1 LNLRSLMVALLIVLA
16 GCSTPAHVVAP
27 AVVIS
32 QSTWLQVDE
41 EIVAASQSAS
51 EQARV
56 YARGSMEHWRELV
69 YARTE
74 ANFIPWF
81 SSYWTQEWLSVKV
94 AWYDM
99 SSRAEPDK
107 SATRLAAYLQDQYHE
122 RVLDPVAKEV
132 DPDAV
137 MGQATEFYIQLLGKQ
152 LLIIEQRYAVPADQF
167 ERHINEI
174 QAIAL
179 GPPPTRDASLY
190 QVVHAN
196 PFAQLPA
203 YAALLEQIRHPAGG
217 GGGVSSDA
225 GISSVAKRTGERLEA
240 QFASR
245 SAVGA
250 AAAVAGRV
258 AGLMISV
265 GVAGVRAIIHEHE
278 RPDMESQLRQNLNAA
293 FDTAWL
299 DLMKNPNSGV
309 MAGVNAMSGQIEGGL
324 VKAVAH
330 EPTIQE
336 VIQED
341 IQREIQEQGE

>member
-1 LNLRSLMVALLIVLA
+1 MNPRSLIVVLMLGLA
-16 GCSTPAHVVAP
+16 GCAAHAPVVTPP
-27 AVVIS
+27 AVVVS
-32 QSTWLQVDE
+32 QSTWLQVDHA
-41 EIVAASQSAS
+41 IVVASQDAS

-56 YARGSMEHWRELV
+56 YARGSMDHWRELV

-99 SSRAEPDK
+99 SSGAEPD
-107 SATRLAAYLQDQYHE
+107 SGATRLAAYLQDQYHE

-152 LLIIEQRYAVPADQF
+152 LPNIAQRYGVPGDQLDQ
-167 ERHINEI
+167 RLKDIP
-174 QAIAL
+174 AIAL
-179 GPPPTRDASLY
+179 APPPTRSASLY

-196 PFAQLPA
+196 PVSQLPA
-203 YAALLEQIRHPAGG
+203 YAALLDQIHHPPGG
-217 GGGVSSDA
+217 GEGVSSDA
-225 GISSVAKRTGERLEA
+225 GISSVATRTGQRLEA

-265 GVAGVRAIIHEHE
+265 GVAGVRAVVHEHE
-278 RPDMESQLRQNLNAA
+278 RPEMESQLRQNLNVA

-299 DLMKNPNSGV
+299 DLMKNPHTGV
-309 MAGVNAMSGQIEGGL
+309 MAGVYAMSGQIEGNL
-324 VKAVAH
+324 VKTVGLPDETA
-330 EPTIQE
+330 IQE
-336 VIQED
+336 Q
-341 IQREIQEQGE
+341 IQREVQEEQGE